1 LFLRAFAL
9 KPSLDFVSAEKR
21 LCFHGN
27 NLNDNR
33 MFFRK
38 KKSAA
43 KFVPVALPAPAE
55 PDMDSRKKVLVI
67 DDDPVIVKAVTLA
80 LHARGY
86 RVLSALD
93 GAEAIDVFR
102 EKNPDVL
109 LVDVHL
115 PPDAATEGAV
125 LSDGFQVTRWLQL
138 ANSRKVPTIIMSGSD
153 KPEFKR
159 LAASLGAVCFM
170 TKPLNSA
177 TLVKAIEV
185 ALVSRGPKGHEFDRK
200 TA

>member
-1 LFLRAFAL
+1 
-9 KPSLDFVSAEKR
+9 
-21 LCFHGN
+21 
-27 NLNDNR
+27 

-38 KKSAA
+38 KKPN
-43 KFVPVALPAPAE
+43 FVPVALPAPTE
-55 PDMDSRKKVLVI
+55 PEVDSRKKVLVI
-67 DDDPVIVKAVTLA
+67 DDDPVIVKAITLA
-80 LHARGY
+80 LHAKGY

-93 GAEAIDVFR
+93 GAEAIDVFQ

-115 PPDAATEGAV
+115 PKDAASEGAV

-138 ANSRKVPTIIMSGSD
+138 ANTRKVPTIIMSGSD

-159 LAASLGAVCFM
+159 LAASLGAVRFLA
-170 TKPLNSA
+170 KPLNSA
-177 TLVKAIEV
+177 V
-185 ALVSRGPKGHEFDRK
+185 LVSSIEAALADREPGSGQFERK

>member
-1 LFLRAFAL
+1 
-9 KPSLDFVSAEKR
+9 
-21 LCFHGN
+21 
-27 NLNDNR
+27 

-93 GAEAIDVFR
+93 GAEP
-102 EKNPDVL
+102 NPRWCGRSSH
-109 LVDVHL
+109 LVH
-115 PPDAATEGAV
+115 
-125 LSDGFQVTRWLQL
+125 R
-138 ANSRKVPTIIMSGSD
+138 
-153 KPEFKR
+153 
-159 LAASLGAVCFM
+159 SL
-170 TKPLNSA
+170 
-177 TLVKAIEV
+177 
-185 ALVSRGPKGHEFDRK
+185 
-200 TA
+200 